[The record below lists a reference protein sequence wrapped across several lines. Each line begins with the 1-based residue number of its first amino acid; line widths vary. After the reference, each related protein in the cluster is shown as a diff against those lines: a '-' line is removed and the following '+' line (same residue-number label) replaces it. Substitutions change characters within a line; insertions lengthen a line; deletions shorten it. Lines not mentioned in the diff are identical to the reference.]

1 MKTNQ
6 GAMNSRVKAVANI
19 CAESCRK
26 IAAQI
31 EEVKQRFVVDLRQ
44 TLDVPDRI
52 FQLVLNEAVALAW
65 QTGYPQ
71 LFFPGLATEKIQSA
85 VEWSA
90 RQRQLRQ
97 KTSGHGVSN

>member
-1 MKTNQ
+1 MKINQ
-6 GAMNSRVKAVANI
+6 AAKNSRVKAVANI
-19 CAESCRK
+19 CAGSCKK

-31 EEVKQRFVVDLRQ
+31 EEVRQRFIVDLRK

-71 LFFPGLATEKIQSA
+71 LFFPGLATEKVQAA